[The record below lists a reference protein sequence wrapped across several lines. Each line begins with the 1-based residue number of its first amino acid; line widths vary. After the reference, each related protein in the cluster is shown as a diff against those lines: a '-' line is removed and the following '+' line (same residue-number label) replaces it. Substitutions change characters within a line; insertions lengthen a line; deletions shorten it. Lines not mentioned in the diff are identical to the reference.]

1 MANND
6 NFTVGSSEKTSTAPS
21 EDNQADQPQQNF
33 PTPGGKTIKRSIGQ
47 NIDLDARQ
55 VQICGSSTGEYTR
68 SAIPVGWDCS
78 VADTARQVYN
88 DTPKD
93 DRGSITID
101 SPISDST
108 FKLECQEFKPGLVR
122 CENKDDDIHI
132 YIGN

>member
-1 MANND
+1 MCGGPEKGRRSRFGAVFAMAGLR
-6 NFTVGSSEKTSTAPS
+6 VP
-21 EDNQADQPQQNF
+21 
-33 PTPGGKTIKRSIGQ
+33 
-47 NIDLDARQ
+47 DA
-55 VQICGSSTGEYTR
+55 
-68 SAIPVGWDCS
+68 VGWDCS